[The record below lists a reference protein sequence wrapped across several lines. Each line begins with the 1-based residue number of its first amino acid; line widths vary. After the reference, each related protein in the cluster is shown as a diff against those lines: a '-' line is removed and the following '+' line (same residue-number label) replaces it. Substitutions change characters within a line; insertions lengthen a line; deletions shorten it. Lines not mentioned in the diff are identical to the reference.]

1 MKIRPNKKLGQ
12 NFLVDPV
19 VIERIIAATGFSRQ
33 DTVLEIGAGLGA
45 LTLPLSKFVGH
56 VVAVE
61 KDRRLV
67 DSLKGELNR
76 LKIPNVTLVQ
86 EDILSFDFA
95 SIQPAPSTKIQVAGN
110 LPYNISSPVLKKL
123 MENRGGIAKAVLMF
137 QWEVAKRLTAVP
149 GNRDYGSMTLFIQ
162 YHASVKPVL
171 EVGRRAFFPRP
182 GVDSMVVAL
191 DFEKPYPKR
200 ALCDDCFSSTVK
212 AAFSHRRKTLLNS
225 MGISGGGWSRE
236 DLLEGM
242 ICCGID
248 PGRRAET
255 LTMDEYLC
263 LTSALA
269 VDRKEME

>member
-19 VIERIIAATGFSRQ
+19 VVERIIAATGFSSQ

-45 LTLPLSKFVGH
+45 LTLPLSKSVAH

-67 DSLKGELNR
+67 VSLKEELKR
-76 LKIPNVTLVQ
+76 LKISNVTLVQ

-95 SIQPAPSTKIQVAGN
+95 DIHEAPLQKMQVVGN

-123 MENRGGIAKAVLMF
+123 MENRKQIARAVLMF

-149 GNRDYGSMTLFIQ
+149 CNKDYGAMTLLIQ
-162 YHASVKPVL
+162 YHAGVKPVL

-182 GVDSMVVAL
+182 RVDSMVVEL
-191 DFEKPYPKR
+191 DFENPYPKR
-200 ALCDDCFSSTVK
+200 AVCDDCFSKTVK
-212 AAFSHRRKTLLNS
+212 AGFSHRRKTLLNS
-225 MGISGGGWSRE
+225 MGLSGEPWSRE
-236 DLLEGM
+236 QLLKGM
-242 ICCGID
+242 ISCDID

-255 LTMDEYLC
+255 LTMDEYLG

-269 VDRKEME
+269 VDKKEME

>member
-1 MKIRPNKKLGQ
+1 MKIRPNKRLGQ

-19 VIERIIAATGFSRQ
+19 TIEKIIGATRFSEQ

-45 LTLPLSKFVGH
+45 LTLPLSRSVAH

-67 DSLKGELNR
+67 ESLKRELNR
-76 LKIPNVTLVQ
+76 LKISNVTLVQ
-86 EDILSFDFA
+86 GDILSFDFA
-95 SIQPAPSTKIQVAGN
+95 GIQPAPLKKIQVAGN

-123 MENRGGIAKAVLMF
+123 MENRQYVARAVLMF

-149 GNRDYGSMTLFIQ
+149 CNRDYGAMTLLIQ
-162 YHASVKPVL
+162 YHAGVQPVMK
-171 EVGRRAFFPRP
+171 VDRKVFFPRP
-182 GVDSMVVAL
+182 RVDSMVVAL
-191 DFEKPYPKR
+191 DFENPYPER
-200 ALCDDCFSSTVK
+200 AVSDEGFSKTVK

-225 MGISGGGWSRE
+225 MGISGGPWSRE
-236 DLLEGM
+236 QLLKGM
-242 ICCGID
+242 ISCGID

-255 LTMDEYLC
+255 LTMDEYLG

-269 VDRKEME
+269 VDKKGME

>member
-1 MKIRPNKKLGQ
+1 MKIRPNRKLGQ

-45 LTLPLSKFVGH
+45 LTLPLSNSVGR

-61 KDRRLV
+61 KDGRLV
-67 DSLKGELNR
+67 DSLKGELSR
-76 LKIPNVTLVQ
+76 RKTPNVTLVQ
-86 EDILSFDFA
+86 EDILSFDFTG
-95 SIQPAPSTKIQVAGN
+95 IQSAPSTKIQVAGN

-123 MENRGGIAKAVLMF
+123 MENRKYVGRAVLMF
-137 QWEVAKRLTAVP
+137 QWEVAKRLTAAP
-149 GNRDYGSMTLFIQ
+149 GNRDYGAMTLLIQ
-162 YHASVKPVL
+162 YNANVKPVL
-171 EVGRRAFFPRP
+171 EVGRKAFFPRP
-182 GVDSMVVAL
+182 AVDSMVVML

-200 ALCDDCFSSTVK
+200 AVCDASFSKTVK

-236 DLLEGM
+236 QLLEGM
-242 ICCGID
+242 LSCGID

-263 LTSALA
+263 LTSELF
-269 VDRKEME
+269 VDKTETE

>member
-19 VIERIIAATGFSRQ
+19 VVEGIIAATGFSQQ

-45 LTLPLSKFVGH
+45 LTLPLSRTVAH

-67 DSLKGELNR
+67 ASLKEELNR
-76 LKIPNVTLVQ
+76 LKISNVTLVQ
-86 EDILSFDFA
+86 EDILSLNFA
-95 SIQPAPSTKIQVAGN
+95 GIDPAPLQKIQVVGN

-123 MENRGGIAKAVLMF
+123 MENRERIARAVLMF
-137 QWEVAKRLTAVP
+137 QWEVAKRLAAVP
-149 GNRDYGSMTLFIQ
+149 CNKDYGAMTLLIQ
-162 YHASVKPVL
+162 YHAGIRPVL
-171 EVGRRAFFPRP
+171 EVGRGAFFPKPR
-182 GVDSMVVAL
+182 VDSMVVAL
-191 DFEKPYPKR
+191 DFENPYPKR
-200 ALCDDCFSSTVK
+200 AVCDDCFSKTVK

-225 MGISGGGWSRE
+225 MGLFGETWSKE

-242 ICCGID
+242 FSCNID

-255 LTMDEYLC
+255 LTMDEYLT

-269 VDRKEME
+269 VDKTGTR